1 MQVSGSRREEG
12 VRFLNRGLLRV
23 GFLEYLCVD
32 AGAGDGIEPATNS
45 LEERG
50 FVVNK
55 EHGVYEVDS
64 RPRKTPTNRMH
75 PFSCP
80 LTEY

>member
-1 MQVSGSRREEG
+1 MLERET
-12 VRFLNRGLLRV
+12 
-23 GFLEYLCVD
+23 
-32 AGAGDGIEPATNS
+32 GIEPATNS

-64 RPRKTPTNRMH
+64 RPQKTPTNRMH